1 MFDFGFGE
9 MIGLVVLALILVG
22 PERMPKVASDLVPK
36 VASDLAKMI
45 RKVRSLTNSATAE
58 IRENLGPGF
67 EDLKPADLNPK
78 TFIKRQVASVLEDE
92 DEKESQ
98 RKSGESAFKPQI
110 DPDLL

>member
-22 PERMPKVASDLVPK
+22 PERMPR

-45 RKVRSLTNSATAE
+45 RKVRTMTNTATAE

-78 TFIKRQVASVLEDE
+78 TFIKRHVTSVLDEEDK
-92 DEKESQ
+92 KERQSVNGQ
-98 RKSGESAFKPQI
+98 PSFKPQI

>member
-1 MFDFGFGE
+1 MVDFGFGE
-9 MIGLVVLALILVG
+9 MSGLVILALILVG
-22 PERMPKVASDLVPK
+22 PERMPR

-58 IRENLGPGF
+58 IRQNLGPGF

-78 TFIKRQVASVLEDE
+78 TFIKKHVASVLEEE
-92 DEKESQ
+92 DEKASQ
-98 RKSGESAFKPQI
+98 GKNGGSAFKPQI

>member
-22 PERMPKVASDLVPK
+22 PERMPR
-36 VASDLAKMI
+36 VASDLAKVI
-45 RKVRSLTNSATAE
+45 RKVRTMTNTATAE

-78 TFIKRQVASVLEDE
+78 TFIKRHVTSVLDEEDK
-92 DEKESQ
+92 KERQSVNGQ
-98 RKSGESAFKPQI
+98 PAFKPQI

>member
-1 MFDFGFGE
+1 MFDFGFGV

-22 PERMPKVASDLVPK
+22 PERMPR

-45 RKVRSLTNSATAE
+45 RKVRTMTNTATAE

-78 TFIKRQVASVLEDE
+78 TFIKRHVTSVLDEEDK
-92 DEKESQ
+92 KERQSVNGQ
-98 RKSGESAFKPQI
+98 PAFKPQI

>member
-22 PERMPKVASDLVPK
+22 PERMPR

-45 RKVRSLTNSATAE
+45 RKVRTMTNTATAE

-78 TFIKRQVASVLEDE
+78 TFIKRHVTSVLNEEDK
-92 DEKESQ
+92 KERQSVNSQ
-98 RKSGESAFKPQI
+98 PAFKPQI

>member
-9 MIGLVVLALILVG
+9 TIGLVVLALILVG
-22 PERMPKVASDLVPK
+22 PERMPR

-45 RKVRSLTNSATAE
+45 RKVRSMTNTATAE

-78 TFIKRQVASVLEDE
+78 TFIRRHVASVLEDE
-92 DEKESQ
+92 DEKENQ
-98 RKSGESAFKPQI
+98 RKSDNSSFRPQL

>member
-1 MFDFGFGE
+1 MFAFGFGE
-9 MIGLVVLALILVG
+9 VIGLVVLALILVG
-22 PERMPKVASDLVPK
+22 PDRMPRVAG
-36 VASDLAKMI
+36 DLAKMI

-58 IRENLGPGF
+58 IRDNLGPGF

-92 DEKESQ
+92 DEKDNE
-98 RKSGESAFKPQI
+98 RKNSESAFKPQI

>member
-22 PERMPKVASDLVPK
+22 PERMPR

-45 RKVRSLTNSATAE
+45 RKVRTMTNTATAE

-78 TFIKRQVASVLEDE
+78 TFIKRHVTSVLDE
-92 DEKESQ
+92 DDKKERQSVNGQ
-98 RKSGESAFKPQI
+98 PAFKPQI

>member
-22 PERMPKVASDLVPK
+22 PERMPR

-45 RKVRSLTNSATAE
+45 RKVRTMTNMATAE

-78 TFIKRQVASVLEDE
+78 TFIKRHVTSVLDEEDK
-92 DEKESQ
+92 KERQSVNGQ
-98 RKSGESAFKPQI
+98 PAFKPQI

>member
-9 MIGLVVLALILVG
+9 VIGLVVLALLLVG
-22 PERMPKVASDLVPK
+22 PERMPRVAADLG
-36 VASDLAKMI
+36 KMI
-45 RKVRSLTNSATAE
+45 RKVRSLTNTATAE

-78 TFIKRQVASVLEDE
+78 TFIKRHVASVLDDE
-92 DEKESQ
+92 DSSDRNKK
-98 RKSGESAFKPQI
+98 RSGQPAFSPRI

>member
-22 PERMPKVASDLVPK
+22 PERMPR

-78 TFIKRQVASVLEDE
+78 TFIRKHVAAVLEDE
-92 DEKESQ
+92 DEKDNQKRNS
-98 RKSGESAFKPQI
+98 ESAFKPQI

>member
-9 MIGLVVLALILVG
+9 VIGLVVLALLLVG
-22 PERMPKVASDLVPK
+22 PERMPRVAADLG
-36 VASDLAKMI
+36 KMI
-45 RKVRSLTNSATAE
+45 RKVRSLTNTATAE

-78 TFIKRQVASVLEDE
+78 TFIKRQVASVLDDE
-92 DEKESQ
+92 DEKERQ
-98 RKSGESAFKPQI
+98 NRNGTSAFKPQI